1 MGLNE
6 RANIGVQ
13 HENMQKNVSIMIKN
27 YNDLET
33 KFYSLVNAYYNF
45 EDSFSGNDLA
55 FLKDYLK
62 DEVDNVVQI
71 NENETN
77 KICIIQDVLNA
88 YEGQVTL
95 MNQEITQT
103 ASSLNDNLLE
113 KGLE

>member
-1 MGLNE
+1 MDLNE
-6 RANIGVQ
+6 QTNIGIQ

-33 KFYSLVNAYYNF
+33 KFHNIVSAYYNF

-62 DEVDNVVQI
+62 AEIDNVVQI

-88 YEGQVTL
+88 YESQVAL

-103 ASSLNDNLLE
+103 TSSLNDKTKL
-113 KGLE
+113 

>member
-1 MGLNE
+1 MDLNE
-6 RANIGVQ
+6 QTNIGIQ

-33 KFYSLVNAYYNF
+33 KFHSLLNAYYDF

-55 FLKDYLK
+55 FLKNFLK
-62 DEVDNVVQI
+62 EKIDNIVKI
-71 NENETN
+71 NGNETN

-88 YEGQVTL
+88 YEGQVAL

-113 KGLE
+113 KGLK